1 MGANKGLEVTGIV
14 EMQER
19 IERLMHFDPSFEKR
33 IQKVIDAT
41 LVAVRK
47 GVIKDAADV
56 MKSDPRGAARAV
68 RRSVYKRILG
78 GQVNILKKR
87 RAGKM
92 GELPDA
98 DSKQHWRRRGYKT
111 GQMSRYLGSDR
122 GFILRF
128 LNKGTVH
135 RGSKTI
141 DNHNFYRKSPDERP
155 AHRRYVNNYML
166 GYRGRTGDG
175 SRNFFEKS
183 KSRMEA
189 ELPTLEK
196 AIEQLIIEEF
206 NR

>member
-56 MKSDPRGAARAV
+56 MEKDPRKAQRAV
-68 RRSVYKRILG
+68 RRAVYRQILG
-78 GQVNILKKR
+78 GQVNILRKR

-92 GELPDA
+92 AELPDA
-98 DSKQHWRRRGYKT
+98 DARQHWRRRGYNT
-111 GQMSRYLGSDR
+111 SRMARYLGSDR

-128 LNKGTVH
+128 LNKGTENRV
-135 RGSKTI
+135 SKTM
-141 DNHNFYRKSPDERP
+141 DAHPMYRKSITERP
-155 AHRRYVNNYML
+155 RHRHYKSNIL
-166 GYRGRTGDG
+166 GYRGRAGNV